1 LLFIRYLSIKEL
13 KIMAETNN
21 MQGRNRQVGTNWASD
36 YQAAS
41 VWVSDGPNGSKIIHF
56 VGFDT
61 NALKNVLKAISD
73 KGNTPSK
80 RNAKPN
86 MGFEFCAWKGQGDK
100 LDFQIVTSSE
110 EGVQQ
115 FLDSG
120 WITMQ
125 NALIEA
131 GVDPKKVDPLTDEIE
146 MAMNAMTPEQ
156 QQEMIQVA
164 NQSFAELWQEYLN
177 KMNDPETQEM
187 LKLFGQ
193 VYGDTRYGWVLSI
206 RNVIMAKAQKPDAT
220 HVLSRIEWRI
230 MGRGVR
236 PGAQP
241 IFLFRPA
248 SIFDFGE
255 EDIAEALRQWGHKS
269 DSFAD
274 QGATVRNGVRVQA
287 DYNTRDRNF
296 RAIWYT
302 AYDISDTYRFDE
314 DAEDTL
320 ITKPGITSN
329 LAYALNDKAI
339 ELENEK
345 RTGNKDDN
353 DALGDKRNDVNERTQ
368 IAYDVVVSLCKDKG
382 IAINDN
388 PNASLSGKLVDA
400 LLAYYRPLIKPKANI
415 IKAENITRYAMD
427 ATQLTLLMT
436 NTGLDQLNRFAHT
449 VDYTDK
455 EGAALGNV
463 ISPVVTKINRRIAD
477 IQHNNV
483 IKNDEMEQMWMQRL
497 GGNTW
502 DKSDFASK
510 KAQQDDMWAQAE
522 AEKASKQAEVD
533 PEVARAD
540 KEAMVKR
547 VMTTPQG
554 KKEVGAN
561 VGGLRGMDKKMKKKP
576 VQTPQPDAE
585 PQMECKHL
593 KEEFYRVFNKI
604 NQQLF

>member
-1 LLFIRYLSIKEL
+1 
-13 KIMAETNN
+13 MAENSN
-21 MQGRNRQVGTNWASD
+21 IQGRNRQVGTNWASE

-41 VWVSDGPNGSKIIHF
+41 VWVTNGANGTKIIHF

-61 NALKNVLKAISD
+61 NVLKNVLKAISD
-73 KGNTPSK
+73 KSDVPSK
-80 RNAKPN
+80 RTAKPD
-86 MGFEFCAWKGQGDK
+86 MGFMYCAWKGQGDK
-100 LDFQIVTSSE
+100 LEFQIVTSAE
-110 EGVQQ
+110 DGVQQ

-146 MAMNAMTPEQ
+146 MEMNAMTPEEK
-156 QQEMIQVA
+156 QEMIQVA

-193 VYGDTRYGWVLSI
+193 IYGDTRYGWVLSI
-206 RNVIMAKAQKPDAT
+206 RNVMMAKAQKPDAT

-230 MGRGVR
+230 MGRGIR
-236 PGAQP
+236 PGAKP

-248 SIFDFGE
+248 SIFDFDE
-255 EDIAEALRQWGHKS
+255 NDIAEALRQWGHKE
-269 DSFAD
+269 DSFGD
-274 QGATVRNGVRVQA
+274 QGATVKHGVRVQA
-287 DYNTRDRNF
+287 DANTRDRNF
-296 RAIWYT
+296 RSIWYT

-345 RTGNKDDN
+345 RAGNGDEN
-353 DALGDKRNDVNERTQ
+353 EELGDKRNDVNERTQ
-368 IAYDVVVSLCKDKG
+368 IAYDVIKGLCKEKG
-382 IAINDN
+382 IAINEN
-388 PNASLSGKLVDA
+388 PNGSLSGMLVDA
-400 LLAYYRPLIKPKANI
+400 LIAYYRPLIKPKANI
-415 IKAENITRYAMD
+415 IKAENITQYAMD

-436 NTGLDQLNRFAHT
+436 NTGLDQLNRFSHG
-449 VDYTDK
+449 VDYSDK

-477 IQHNNV
+477 IQHNNA
-483 IKNDEMEQMWMQRL
+483 IKNDEMEQMWMQRF

-502 DKSDFASK
+502 GKSDFAQK

-522 AEKASKQAEVD
+522 AERAAQQSEVD

-554 KKEVGAN
+554 RKEVGAN
-561 VGGLRGMDKKMKKKP
+561 VGGLRGMDKKMKKK
-576 VQTPQPDAE
+576 QPQDNTE
-585 PQMECKHL
+585 PQMECKQL
-593 KEEFYRVFNKI
+593 KEEFYRVFDKI

>member
-1 LLFIRYLSIKEL
+1 
-13 KIMAETNN
+13 MAETNN
-21 MQGRNRQVGTNWASD
+21 IQGRNRQVGTNWASD

-41 VWVSDGPNGSKIIHF
+41 VWVSDGPNGAKIIHF
-56 VGFDT
+56 VGLDT
-61 NALKNVLKAISD
+61 NALKNVLRAISD
-73 KGNTPSK
+73 KGNTPNK

-86 MGFEFCAWKGQGDK
+86 MGFEYCAWKGQGDK
-100 LDFQIVTSSE
+100 LDFQIVTYSE
-110 EGVQQ
+110 GEVQQ

-230 MGRGVR
+230 MGRGIK
-236 PGAQP
+236 PGAKP

-248 SIFDFGE
+248 SIFDFTD

-296 RAIWYT
+296 RGIWYT

-345 RTGNKDDN
+345 HAGNEGEN
-353 DALGDKRNDVNERTQ
+353 DELGNRRNDVNERTQ
-368 IAYDVVVSLCKDKG
+368 IAYDVVVSLCKTKG
-382 IAINDN
+382 IDVNDN
-388 PNASLSGKLVDA
+388 PNTSLSGKLVDA
-400 LLAYYRPLIKPKANI
+400 LIAYYRPLIKPKANI
-415 IKAENITRYAMD
+415 IKAENITKYAMD

-436 NTGLDQLNRFAHT
+436 NTGLDQLNRFAHS

-463 ISPVVTKINRRIAD
+463 ISPVVTKINRKIAD
-477 IQHNNV
+477 VQHNNI

-497 GGNTW
+497 GGDAW
-502 DKSDFASK
+502 GKSDFASK

-522 AEKASKQAEVD
+522 TEKAAQQSEVD
-533 PEVARAD
+533 PEIARAD

-561 VGGLRGMDKKMKKKP
+561 VGSLRGMDKKLKKGK
-576 VQTPQPDAE
+576 QIPQPTTSDTK
-585 PQMECKHL
+585 PQMECKQL
-593 KEEFYRVFNKI
+593 KEEFYRLFNKI

>member
-1 LLFIRYLSIKEL
+1 
-13 KIMAETNN
+13 MAETNN
-21 MQGRNRQVGTNWASD
+21 IQGRNRQVGTNWASD

-41 VWVSDGPNGSKIIHF
+41 VWVSDGPNGAKIIHF
-56 VGFDT
+56 VGLDT

-73 KGNTPSK
+73 KGNTPNK
-80 RNAKPN
+80 RNAKPD
-86 MGFEFCAWKGQGDK
+86 MGFEYCAWKGQGDK
-100 LDFQIVTSSE
+100 LDFQIVTYSE
-110 EGVQQ
+110 GEVQQ

-230 MGRGVR
+230 MGRGIK
-236 PGAQP
+236 PGAKP

-248 SIFDFGE
+248 SIFDFTE

-296 RAIWYT
+296 RGIWYT

-345 RTGNKDDN
+345 HAGNKEEN
-353 DALGDKRNDVNERTQ
+353 DELGSRRNDVNERTQ
-368 IAYDVVVSLCKDKG
+368 IAYDTVVSLCKTKG
-382 IAINDN
+382 IDVNDN
-388 PNASLSGKLVDA
+388 PNTSLSGKLVDA
-400 LLAYYRPLIKPKANI
+400 LIAYYRPLIKPKANI
-415 IKAENITRYAMD
+415 IKAENITKYAMD

-436 NTGLDQLNRFAHT
+436 NTGLDQLNRFAHS

-463 ISPVVTKINRRIAD
+463 ISPVVTKINRKIAD
-477 IQHNNV
+477 IQHNNI

-497 GGNTW
+497 GGDAW
-502 DKSDFASK
+502 GKSDFASK

-522 AEKASKQAEVD
+522 TEREAQQAEVD
-533 PEVARAD
+533 PEIARAD

-561 VGGLRGMDKKMKKKP
+561 VGSLRGMDKKMKKGK
-576 VQTPQPDAE
+576 QIPQPTTSDTE
-585 PQMECKHL
+585 PQMECKQL
-593 KEEFYRVFNKI
+593 KEEFYRLFNKI

>member
-1 LLFIRYLSIKEL
+1 
-13 KIMAETNN
+13 MAENSN
-21 MQGRNRQVGTNWASD
+21 IQGRNRQVGTNWASD

-41 VWVSDGPNGSKIIHF
+41 VWVTNGANGTKVIHF
-56 VGFDT
+56 VGLET
-61 NALKNVLKAISD
+61 NAFKSVLKAISD
-73 KGNTPSK
+73 KTDVPAK
-80 RNAKPN
+80 RVAKPE
-86 MGFEFCAWKGQGDK
+86 MGFEYCTWKGKGNEID
-100 LDFQIVTSSE
+100 LQIVVSA
-110 EGVQQ
+110 EGGIEK

-125 NALIEA
+125 NAMIEA
-131 GVDPKKVDPLTDEIE
+131 GIDPKKVDPLTDEIE
-146 MAMNAMTPEQ
+146 MEMNALTPEEK
-156 QQEMIQVA
+156 QEMIQVA

-193 VYGDTRYGWVLSI
+193 IYGDTRYGWILSV
-206 RNVIMAKAQKPDAT
+206 RNVMMAKAQRPDAT

-230 MGRGVR
+230 MGRGIN
-236 PGAQP
+236 PGAKP

-248 SIFDFGE
+248 SVFDYDE
-255 EDIAEALRQWGHKS
+255 NDIAEALKQWGHKE
-269 DSFAD
+269 DSFAE
-274 QGATVRNGVRVQA
+274 QGATVQHGVRVQA
-287 DYNTRDRNF
+287 DANTRDRNF
-296 RAIWYT
+296 RKIWYA

-339 ELENEK
+339 ELEREK
-345 RTGNKDDN
+345 NSDNKSEN
-353 DALGDKRNDVNERTQ
+353 DELGDKKNDVNERTR
-368 IAYDVVVSLCKDKG
+368 IAYDVVKFLCKEKG
-382 IAINDN
+382 IALNDN
-388 PNASLSGKLVDA
+388 FNGSISGNLVNALI
-400 LLAYYRPLIKPKANI
+400 AYYTPLIKPKANI
-415 IKAENITRYAMD
+415 IKKENITAYAMD

-436 NTGLDQLNRFAHT
+436 NTGLDQLNRFSHS

-477 IQHNNV
+477 IQHDNA

-497 GGNTW
+497 GGNAW
-502 DKSDFASK
+502 SKSDIAAK
-510 KAQQDDMWAQAE
+510 RAQQDDMWAQAE
-522 AEKASKQAEVD
+522 AERASQQAEID
-533 PEVARAD
+533 PEIARAD

-554 KKEVGAN
+554 RKEVGAN
-561 VGGLRGMDKKMKKKP
+561 VGGLRGMDKKMKKR
-576 VQTPQPDAE
+576 QPQNSTE
-585 PQMECKHL
+585 PQMECKQL
-593 KEEFYRVFNKI
+593 KEEFYRVFDKI